1 MRSFWFWTQLSLSC
15 LFRRLRIA
23 LSLFRTRAPYV
34 AKGGRLLESFYLA
47 SSAGDES
54 QAGWAEVQRGPWLL
68 PSTVWATVK
77 GVREDCRS
85 LAGSKFILC
94 AASRERAAV
103 SRPDRLWLCSLQSG
117 LLFIGI
123 PALLIAVLRSLLRG
137 SLLRERT
144 CSKVPALAASVFSY
158 RKYWGI

>member
-1 MRSFWFWTQLSLSC
+1 MAAAEHGLSH
-15 LFRRLRIA
+15 RE
-23 LSLFRTRAPYV
+23 
-34 AKGGRLLESFYLA
+34 GGTGGLQIPGRVEIH
-47 SSAGDES
+47 SACSEQG
-54 QAGWAEVQRGPWLL
+54 
-68 PSTVWATVK
+68 
-77 GVREDCRS
+77 
-85 LAGSKFILC
+85 
-94 AASRERAAV
+94 ERAAV

-158 RKYWGI
+158 RKY